1 MTELGNPP
9 STAATATDTAGW
21 RRLSPRMLAVHPVQE
36 LVRSFP
42 ALLGALV
49 AGTSSGHGP
58 LWGLVGLVLVIGLG
72 TLRWF
77 TTTYRISPAH
87 VQVRRGLLRRRV
99 LTVPRDRVRTVD
111 VTANAMHRVV
121 GLARVEIGTGRSDRR
136 GENGLKLDALAGADA
151 RRLREELLHRL
162 PPAAAPAAGPAP
174 ATAPAAG
181 PAPATTPPPA
191 PEDAPATTPRPR
203 PAPAPVS
210 TPEQETRLATL
221 DPRWVRYGPFTLSG
235 LLTIGVVLG
244 FGSRAVSE
252 AKIDLSKIGPVHRL
266 LDQVRGAGWLVGAVE
281 VVVLLLVVCVLAS
294 TLAYV
299 LAFWNYRLTR
309 HPGGTLHVNR
319 GLITTRATS
328 IEERRM
334 RGVELSEPLSL
345 RLAGGARCIAIA
357 TGLRVG
363 RGAER
368 GGSLLLPPAPRKVAL
383 RVAGDVFGGVEPYVT
398 PLVPHGPQAVRRR
411 FTRALGLT
419 ALLVLALAALHEVA
433 GLPAWVWQA
442 WLVLLPCAALV
453 AADRARSL
461 GHALRDG
468 VLVCRFGSLV
478 RRRNVLTCD
487 GVLGWNLRQS
497 FFQRRVGLTTL
508 VATTAAGR
516 QHYEIPDVDTAEAVR
531 VADAAVPG
539 LLTPFLVHAHSSE
552 RQERPERRAH

>member
-1 MTELGNPP
+1 MTELGTPP
-9 STAATATDTAGW
+9 AGTPPADTANATDTGSW

-36 LVRSFP
+36 LLRSLP
-42 ALLGALV
+42 ALLGVAV
-49 AGTSSGHGP
+49 AGSTSGHGP
-58 LWGLVGLVLVIGLG
+58 LWGLVGLVLVVALG

-99 LTVPRDRVRTVD
+99 LTVPRGRVRTVD
-111 VTANAMHRVV
+111 VTANAMHRLV
-121 GLARVEIGTGRSDRR
+121 GLARVEIGTGRSDRK
-136 GENGLKLDALAGADA
+136 GEQGLKLDALAAPDA

-162 PPAAAPAAGPAP
+162 RPGTASAAAPEAAA
-174 ATAPAAG
+174 ARASTTA
-181 PAPATTPPPA
+181 PPPA
-191 PEDAPATTPRPR
+191 RTNT
-203 PAPAPVS
+203 S
-210 TPEQETRLATL
+210 EQETRLATL

-235 LLTIGVVLG
+235 LLTVGVVAG

-252 AKIDLSKIGPVHRL
+252 AKIDLSKVGPVRGL

-281 VVVLLLVVCVLAS
+281 VVVALLAVCVLAS

-309 HPGGTLHVNR
+309 HPGGTLHVDR

-345 RLAGGARCIAIA
+345 RLAGGARCIAVA

-368 GGSLLLPPAPRKVAL
+368 GGSLLLPPAPREVAL
-383 RVAGDVFGGVEPYVT
+383 RVAGEVFGGAEPYAT
-398 PLVPHGPQAVRRR
+398 PLVPHGPKAVRRR
-411 FTRALGLT
+411 FTRALGPT
-419 ALLVLALAALHEVA
+419 ALVVVVLAALHEVA
-433 GLPAWVWQA
+433 GLPSWVWQA
-442 WLVLLPCAALV
+442 SLVLLPCAALI
-453 AADRARSL
+453 AGDRARSL

-497 FFQRRVGLTTL
+497 YFQRRAGLTTL

-516 QHYEIPDVDTAEAVR
+516 QHYEIPDVETAEAVR

-539 LLTPFLVHAHSSE
+539 LLTPFLV
-552 RQERPERRAH
+552 RPEPLTRTSGVTPRVSR

>member
-1 MTELGNPP
+1 
-9 STAATATDTAGW
+9 
-21 RRLSPRMLAVHPVQE
+21 MLAVHPVQE

-42 ALLGALV
+42 ALIGALV
-49 AGTSSGHGP
+49 AGTTSGHGP
-58 LWGLVGLVLVIGLG
+58 LWGLAALVLVIALG

-77 TTTYRISPAH
+77 TTTYRISPQH

-111 VTANAMHRVV
+111 VTANAMHRIV
-121 GLARVEIGTGRSDRR
+121 GLARVEIGTGRSDRK
-136 GENGLKLDALAGADA
+136 GENGLKLDALAAPAA
-151 RRLREELLHRL
+151 RQLREELLHRQ
-162 PPAAAPAAGPAP
+162 PRSAAAESGAAPEPGTATATEAATTTETAP
-174 ATAPAAG
+174 ATAYANTS
-181 PAPATTPPPA
+181 ATG
-191 PEDAPATTPRPR
+191 PR
-203 PAPAPVS
+203 PARAPSS

-235 LLTIGVVLG
+235 LLTVGVVAG

-252 AKIDLSKIGPVHRL
+252 AKIDLGKVGPVHQL

-281 VVVLLLVVCVLAS
+281 VVVALLVVCVVAS

-299 LAFWNYRLTR
+299 LAFWNYRLSR

-328 IEERRM
+328 IEERRL

-345 RLAGGARCIAIA
+345 RLVGGARCIAIA

-383 RVAGDVFGGVEPYVT
+383 RVAGDVFGGPEPYTT
-398 PLVPHGPQAVRRR
+398 PLVPHGPRAVRRR

-419 ALLVLALAALHEVA
+419 ALLVGVLAVLHQVA
-433 GLPAWVWQA
+433 GLPSWVWQA
-442 WLVLLPCAALV
+442 SLVLLPCAALV

-497 FFQRRVGLTTL
+497 FFQRRIGLTTL

-516 QHYEIPDVDTAEAVR
+516 QQYEIPDVDTAEAVR

-539 LLTPFLVHAHSSE
+539 LLTPFLVRPAGNP
-552 RQERPERRAH
+552 QE

>member
-1 MTELGNPP
+1 
-9 STAATATDTAGW
+9 
-21 RRLSPRMLAVHPVQE
+21 MLAVHPVQE

-42 ALLGALV
+42 ALIGAVV
-49 AGTSSGHGP
+49 AGSTSGHGP
-58 LWGLVGLVLVIGLG
+58 LWGLVGLVLVVALG

-77 TTTYRISPAH
+77 TTTYRISPTH

-121 GLARVEIGTGRSDRR
+121 GLARVEIGTGRSDRK
-136 GENGLKLDALAGADA
+136 GESGLKLDALAGPDA
-151 RRLREELLHRL
+151 HRLREELLHRL
-162 PPAAAPAAGPAP
+162 PAGATPVP
-174 ATAPAAG
+174 ATAPEGAATPE
-181 PAPATTPPPA
+181 PAPASA
-191 PEDAPATTPRPR
+191 PRPTPASAPR
-203 PAPAPVS
+203 PTPASAPRP
-210 TPEQETRLATL
+210 TPASASASGREIRLATL

-235 LLTIGVVLG
+235 LLTVGVVVG

-252 AKIDLSKIGPVHRL
+252 AKIDLGKVGPVREL

-281 VVVLLLVVCVLAS
+281 VVVLLLAVCVLAS

-345 RLAGGARCIAIA
+345 RLVGGARCIAIA

-383 RVAGDVFGGVEPYVT
+383 RVAGDVFGGVEPYAT
-398 PLVPHGPQAVRRR
+398 PLLPHGPKAVRRR
-411 FTRALGLT
+411 FTRALWPT
-419 ALLVLALAALHEVA
+419 ALLVAVLAVLHRVA
-433 GLPAWVWQA
+433 GLPSWVWQA
-442 WLVLLPCAALV
+442 SLVLLPCAALV
-453 AADRARSL
+453 AVDRARSL

-497 FFQRRVGLTTL
+497 YFQRRVGLTTL

-516 QHYEIPDVDTAEAVR
+516 QHYEIPDVDTSEAVR

-539 LLTPFLVHAHSSE
+539 LLTPFLV
-552 RQERPERRAH
+552 RPADQPEADRSVA